1 MKKLG
6 FMMSLM
12 LGLFVSVCALTA
24 CSSDDDGDGNA
35 SLYGT
40 WCYQY
45 ESDDI
50 VFCEMTLNENRTF
63 SFRRYCSGNHFDT
76 TETGTYKIDGEKLYL
91 YWNGDDAN
99 PDVSTFKI
107 RGNKAYITDSDGE
120 TFVATKK

>member
-40 WCYQY
+40 WCYDY
-45 ESDDI
+45 KNGDNETVHVEI
-50 VFCEMTLNENRTF
+50 TLNKDFTCKL
-63 SFRRYCSGNHFDT
+63 RRYCDHAEHNYDVT
-76 TETGTYKIDGEKLYL
+76 ITGTYEIDGNKLSIL
-91 YWNGDDAN
+91 WDGSSI
-99 PDVSTFKI
+99 PEVSTFEIK
-107 RGNKAYITDSDGE
+107 GNKAYIDGGSV
-120 TFVATKK
+120 VATKK